1 VGCKH
6 RVIPLKYVNE
16 YRQKIEK
23 LEPDIDEIKEQEKQ
37 ERLLRLSEME
47 TTKMENMIK
56 YDEEISNRP
65 ARIWF
70 MSEKDKKLLKEES
83 KRQTIGEE
91 EKKQEIKIKKQ
102 ERAKEREIPVLE
114 RPMSRRE
121 KRKKEAE
128 RISKFQYKI
137 EKKHL
142 KQTL

>member
-56 YDEEISNRP
+56 N
-65 ARIWF
+65 
-70 MSEKDKKLLKEES
+70 MMKKYQIAQLEFGLCLK
-83 KRQTIGEE
+83 
-91 EKKQEIKIKKQ
+91 KIKN
-102 ERAKEREIPVLE
+102 
-114 RPMSRRE
+114 
-121 KRKKEAE
+121 
-128 RISKFQYKI
+128 Y
-137 EKKHL
+137 
-142 KQTL
+142 